1 MNSLR
6 NKLLAWLLGAVAL
19 IGAAG
24 AWVSYRNALAEAN
37 AFFDE
42 HLRQTALLLRDQA
55 YGFAATPGLP
65 QEIPDYDFVV
75 QVWTLDGVRVYLSR
89 PHTVL
94 PGLTTLGLS
103 TAATPNGRWRVF
115 GVEARGRVIQVAQPM
130 NIREQRAAKF
140 ALRTIAP
147 FAFLLPA
154 LALLILWIVGRA
166 VRPVRQFADVLR
178 SRERGA
184 LEPLDGTG
192 LPDEVRPVATALNE
206 LLARLKDSVER
217 ERSFIADAAHELRTP
232 LTALD
237 LQVQS
242 LRASTAGSKHDE
254 AVRQLEAGVARA
266 ARLVEQLLALARE
279 ERDGSREHEPVA
291 LHDVAREVLEE
302 MLPLA
307 DRRGIDLGM
316 ERADA
321 VSVAGDREALR
332 VLVRNLLDNAIRYS
346 PEGGRVDVSVER
358 QDLASPRAVLVVSD
372 CGPGIPIPERERVFD
387 RFYRVPGT
395 ASPGSGI
402 GLALVRSIAAH
413 HHADIRLDEGQGGQ
427 GLRVTRRIR
436 RPRSAL
442 SLP

>member
-6 NKLLAWLLGAVAL
+6 SKLLAWLLGAVAVV
-19 IGAAG
+19 GAAG

-37 AFFDE
+37 AFFDDQ
-42 HLRQTALLLRDQA
+42 LRQTALLLRDQA
-55 YGFAATPGLP
+55 YGFPATPGLP

-130 NIREQRAAKF
+130 NIREQRAAQL

-147 FAFLLPA
+147 FALLLPA
-154 LALLILWIVGRA
+154 LALLIVWIVGRA
-166 VRPVRQFADVLR
+166 VLPVRRFAAMLGGR
-178 SRERGA
+178 KQGA
-184 LEPLDGTG
+184 LDPLDGTG
-192 LPDEVRPVATALNE
+192 LPDEIQPVATALND
-206 LLARLKDSVER
+206 LLARLKDSIER
-217 ERSFIADAAHELRTP
+217 ERAFIADAAHELRTP

-237 LQVQS
+237 LQVQA
-242 LRASTAGSKHDE
+242 LRAATAAGGQDD
-254 AVRQLEAGVARA
+254 AVQRLEAGVARA

-279 ERDGSREHEPVA
+279 ERDGGREHQPVA
-291 LHDVAREVLEE
+291 LADVAREVIEE

-307 DRRGIDLGM
+307 DLRGIDLGM
-316 ERADA
+316 VRDDA
-321 VSVAGDREALR
+321 VRVAGDREALS

-346 PEGGRVDVSVER
+346 PAGGVVDVSVELR
-358 QDLASPRAVLVVSD
+358 GGTTPRALLAVTD
-372 CGPGIPIPERERVFD
+372 CGPGISHAEREKVFD

-413 HHADIRLDEGQGGQ
+413 HHAQVRLDAGPEAR
-427 GLRVTRRIR
+427 GLRV
-436 RPRSAL
+436 SVEFAAL
-442 SLP
+442 DPS

>member
-6 NKLLAWLLGAVAL
+6 NKLLAWLLGAVAVV
-19 IGAAG
+19 GAAG

-37 AFFDE
+37 AFFDD
-42 HLRQTALLLRDQA
+42 HLRATALLLRDQA

-103 TAATPNGRWRVF
+103 TATTPNGRWRVF

-130 NIREQRAAKF
+130 NVREQRAAHF

-154 LALLILWIVGRA
+154 LALLIVWIVGRA
-166 VRPVRQFADVLR
+166 VRPVRRFAGVLR
-178 SRERGA
+178 SRKRGA
-184 LEPLDGTG
+184 LDPLDGEG
-192 LPDEVRPVATALNE
+192 LPDEIRPVATALND

-242 LRASTAGSKHDE
+242 LRAEAAGGGRDD
-254 AVRQLEAGVARA
+254 AVQRLEAGVARA

-279 ERDGSREHEPVA
+279 ERDGNREHEPVPLA
-291 LHDVAREVLEE
+291 DVAREVIEE

-307 DRRGIDLGM
+307 DKRGIDLGM

-321 VSVAGDREALR
+321 VRVAGDREALR

-346 PEGGRVDVSVER
+346 PEDSRVDVTVER
-358 QDLASPRAVLVVSD
+358 QDGTPPRAALVVTD
-372 CGPGIPIPERERVFD
+372 CGPGIPPAEREKVFD
-387 RFYRVPGT
+387 RFHRVPGT

-402 GLALVRSIAAH
+402 GLALVRSIAEH
-413 HHADIRLDEGQGGQ
+413 HHAHVRLGEGPDGR
-427 GLRVTRRIR
+427 GLRV
-436 RPRSAL
+436 SVEFAAL
-442 SLP
+442 DQP

>member
-1 MNSLR
+1 
-6 NKLLAWLLGAVAL
+6 
-19 IGAAG
+19 
-24 AWVSYRNALAEAN
+24 
-37 AFFDE
+37 
-42 HLRQTALLLRDQA
+42 
-55 YGFAATPGLP
+55 
-65 QEIPDYDFVV
+65 
-75 QVWTLDGVRVYLSR
+75 
-89 PHTVL
+89 
-94 PGLTTLGLS
+94 
-103 TAATPNGRWRVF
+103 
-115 GVEARGRVIQVAQPM
+115 M
-130 NIREQRAAKF
+130 NIREQRAAQF
-140 ALRTIAP
+140 ALRAIAP
-147 FAFLLPA
+147 FALLLPA

-166 VRPVRQFADVLR
+166 VRPVRRFADVLR

-206 LLARLKDSVER
+206 LLARLKESVER

-242 LRASTAGSKHDE
+242 LRASTSGSTQND
-254 AVRQLEAGVARA
+254 AVQQLEAGVARA
-266 ARLVEQLLALARE
+266 SRLVEQLLALARE
-279 ERDGSREHEPVA
+279 ERGGGREHEPVA
-291 LHDVAREVLEE
+291 LNDVAREVLEE

-332 VLVRNLLDNAIRYS
+332 VLVRNLLDNAVRYS
-346 PEGGRVDVSVER
+346 PEGGRVDVSIVR
-358 QDLASPRAVLVVSD
+358 QDLTSPRAVLVVSD
-372 CGPGIPIPERERVFD
+372 CGPGIPITERERVFD

-413 HHADIRLDEGQGGQ
+413 HQALIRLDDGDGGR
-427 GLRVTRRIR
+427 GLRV
-436 RPRSAL
+436 SVEFAAL
-442 SLP
+442 GPP

>member
-1 MNSLR
+1 VNSLR

-19 IGAAG
+19 TGAAG

-42 HLRQTALLLRDQA
+42 HLRETALLLRDQA
-55 YGFAATPGLP
+55 YGFSATPGLP

-140 ALRTIAP
+140 ALRAIAP

-166 VRPVRQFADVLR
+166 VRPVRRFADVLR
-178 SRERGA
+178 SREQGA
-184 LEPLDGTG
+184 LEPLDGAG

-206 LLARLKDSVER
+206 LLARLKESVAR

-242 LRASTAGSKHDE
+242 LRASTSGSMQSD
-254 AVRQLEAGVARA
+254 AVQQLEAGVARA
-266 ARLVEQLLALARE
+266 SRLVEQLLALARE
-279 ERDGSREHEPVA
+279 ERGGGREHEPVA
-291 LHDVAREVLEE
+291 LSDVAREVLEE

-321 VSVAGDREALR
+321 VSVAGDPEALR
-332 VLVRNLLDNAIRYS
+332 VLVRNLLDNAVRYS
-346 PEGGRVDVSVER
+346 PEGGRVDVSIER
-358 QDLASPRAVLVVSD
+358 QDLGSPRAVLVVSD
-372 CGPGIPIPERERVFD
+372 CGPGIPITERERVFD
-387 RFYRVPGT
+387 RFYRLPGT

-413 HHADIRLDEGQGGQ
+413 HQALIRLDDGDGGR
-427 GLRVTRRIR
+427 GLRV
-436 RPRSAL
+436 SVEFAAL
-442 SLP
+442 GPP

>member
-1 MNSLR
+1 VNSLR
-6 NKLLAWLLGAVAL
+6 SKLLAWLLGAVAL
-19 IGAAG
+19 IGTAG

-42 HLRQTALLLRDQA
+42 HLRETALLLRDQA

-140 ALRTIAP
+140 ALRAIAP

-206 LLARLKDSVER
+206 LLARLKESVER

-242 LRASTAGSKHDE
+242 LRASAAGSMHDD
-254 AVRQLEAGVARA
+254 AVQQLEAGVARA

-279 ERDGSREHEPVA
+279 ERGVGRERLPVA
-291 LHDVAREVLEE
+291 LRDVAREVLEE

-332 VLVRNLLDNAIRYS
+332 VLVRNLLDNAVRYS

-358 QDLASPRAVLVVSD
+358 QDLTPQRAVLVVSD
-372 CGPGIPIPERERVFD
+372 RGPGVPIADRERVFD

-395 ASPGSGI
+395 GSPGSGI

-413 HHADIRLDEGQGGQ
+413 HQALIRLDDGDGDGGR
-427 GLRVTRRIR
+427 GLRV
-436 RPRSAL
+436 SVEFAAL
-442 SLP
+442 GPP

>member
-1 MNSLR
+1 VNSLR

-19 IGAAG
+19 VGTAG

-37 AFFDE
+37 AFFDN
-42 HLRQTALLLRDQA
+42 HLRETALLLRDQA

-130 NIREQRAAKF
+130 NIREQRAAQF

-154 LALLILWIVGRA
+154 LALLIVWIVGRA
-166 VRPVRQFADVLR
+166 VRPVRRFAEVLR
-178 SRERGA
+178 SRERAA
-184 LEPLDGTG
+184 LDPLDGAG
-192 LPDEVRPVATALNE
+192 LPDEVRPVATALND
-206 LLARLKDSVER
+206 LLARLKESVER
-217 ERSFIADAAHELRTP
+217 ERAFIADAAHELRTP

-242 LRASTAGSKHDE
+242 LRDSAAGGMHE
-254 AVRQLEAGVARA
+254 GAVQQLEAGVARA

-279 ERDGSREHEPVA
+279 ERDGSHEHEPVP
-291 LHDVAREVLEE
+291 LQDVAREVLEA

-316 ERADA
+316 ERSDA
-321 VSVAGDREALR
+321 VRVAGDRQALR
-332 VLVRNLLDNAIRYS
+332 VLVRNLLDNAIRYT
-346 PEGGRVDVSVER
+346 PEGGRVDVTVER
-358 QDLASPRAVLVVSD
+358 QELTPPRAVLVVSD
-372 CGPGIPIPERERVFD
+372 CGPGIPIAERERVFD
-387 RFYRVPGT
+387 RFYRVPGS

-402 GLALVRSIAAH
+402 GLALVRSIAEH
-413 HHADIRLDEGQGGQ
+413 HQANIRLEEGHGGQ
-427 GLRVTRRIR
+427 GLRVIVEFA
-436 RPRSAL
+436 AL
-442 SLP
+442 GPP

>member
-1 MNSLR
+1 VNSLR
-6 NKLLAWLLGAVAL
+6 NRLLAWLLGAVA
-19 IGAAG
+19 IVGASG

-37 AFFDE
+37 AFFDDQ
-42 HLRQTALLLRDQA
+42 LRQTALLLRDQA
-55 YGFAATPGLP
+55 YGFAAAPGLP

-103 TAATPNGRWRVF
+103 TTATPNGRWRVY
-115 GVEARGRVIQVAQPM
+115 GVEARGRVIQVVQPM
-130 NIREQRAAKF
+130 NVREQRAAQF

-154 LALLILWIVGRA
+154 LALLIVWIVGRA
-166 VRPVRQFADVLR
+166 VQPVRRFAGVLR

-184 LEPLDGTG
+184 LEPLEGDG
-192 LPDEVRPVATALNE
+192 LPDEVRPVASALND
-206 LLARLKDSVER
+206 LLARLKESVER
-217 ERSFIADAAHELRTP
+217 ERSFIANAAHELRTP

-242 LRASTAGSKHDE
+242 LRASTAGGRHDE

-279 ERDGSREHEPVA
+279 ERGGSREHEPVA
-291 LHDVAREVLEE
+291 LSDVVREVLEE
-302 MLPLA
+302 LLPLA
-307 DRRGIDLGM
+307 DGRGIDLGM

-321 VSVAGDREALR
+321 VRVTGDREALR

-358 QDLASPRAVLVVSD
+358 RDLAQPRAVLVVSD
-372 CGPGIPIPERERVFD
+372 DGPGIPIPERERVFD

-395 ASPGSGI
+395 VSPGSGI

-413 HHADIRLDEGQGGQ
+413 HHAHVRLDEGHDGR
-427 GLRVTRRIR
+427 GLRV
-436 RPRSAL
+436 SVEFAAL
-442 SLP
+442 GPP

>member
-19 IGAAG
+19 VGAAG

-55 YGFAATPGLP
+55 YGFSATPGLP

-130 NIREQRAAKF
+130 NIREQRAAQF
-140 ALRTIAP
+140 ALRAIAP

-166 VRPVRQFADVLR
+166 VRPVRRLADVLR

-184 LEPLDGTG
+184 LEPLDGAG

-206 LLARLKDSVER
+206 LLARLKESVAR

-242 LRASTAGSKHDE
+242 LRASTSGRTQND
-254 AVRQLEAGVARA
+254 AVQQLEAGVARA
-266 ARLVEQLLALARE
+266 SRLVEQLLALARE
-279 ERDGSREHEPVA
+279 ERGGGREHEPVA
-291 LHDVAREVLEE
+291 LSDVAREVLEE

-332 VLVRNLLDNAIRYS
+332 VLVRNLLDNAVRYS
-346 PEGGRVDVSVER
+346 PEGGRVDVSIER
-358 QDLASPRAVLVVSD
+358 QDLGSPRAVLVVSD
-372 CGPGIPIPERERVFD
+372 CGPGIPITERERVFD

-413 HHADIRLDEGQGGQ
+413 HQALIRLDEGDGGR
-427 GLRVTRRIR
+427 GLRV
-436 RPRSAL
+436 SVEFAAL
-442 SLP
+442 GPP

>member
-6 NKLLAWLLGAVAL
+6 NKLLAWLLGAVAVV
-19 IGAAG
+19 GTAG

-55 YGFAATPGLP
+55 YGFSGTPGLP

-103 TAATPNGRWRVF
+103 TAATPKGRWRVF
-115 GVEARGRVIQVAQPM
+115 GVEANRRVIQVAQPM
-130 NIREQRAAKF
+130 NVREQRAAQL
-140 ALRTIAP
+140 AVRTIAP

-154 LALLILWIVGRA
+154 LALLVVWIVGRA
-166 VRPVRQFADVLR
+166 VRPVREFASVLR
-178 SRERGA
+178 SRKRGE
-184 LEPLDGTG
+184 LDPLDGAG
-192 LPDEVRPVATALNE
+192 LPDEVQPVATALND
-206 LLARLKDSVER
+206 LLARLKESVER

-242 LRASTAGSKHDE
+242 LRAEIGVQGHDD
-254 AVRQLEAGVARA
+254 AVQRLEAGVARA
-266 ARLVEQLLALARE
+266 GRLVEQLLALARE
-279 ERDGSREHEPVA
+279 EHDGRREHEPVVLA
-291 LHDVAREVLEE
+291 EVVQAVLEE
-302 MLPLA
+302 LLPLA
-307 DRRGIDLGM
+307 DQRGIDLGM

-321 VSVAGDREALR
+321 VRVNGDREALG

-346 PEGGRVDVSVER
+346 PAGGQVDVSVER
-358 QDLASPRAVLVVSD
+358 QGGTEPRAVLVVAD
-372 CGPGIPIPERERVFD
+372 GGPGIPLPERERVFD
-387 RFYRVPGT
+387 RFHRVPGT
-395 ASPGSGI
+395 NSPGSGI

-413 HHADIRLDEGQGGQ
+413 HHAHIRLDDGPGGR
-427 GLRVTRRIR
+427 GLKVSVEF
-436 RPRSAL
+436 PVL
-442 SLP
+442 GPP

>member
-1 MNSLR
+1 M
-6 NKLLAWLLGAVAL
+6 
-19 IGAAG
+19 
-24 AWVSYRNALAEAN
+24 
-37 AFFDE
+37 
-42 HLRQTALLLRDQA
+42 
-55 YGFAATPGLP
+55 
-65 QEIPDYDFVV
+65 V

-130 NIREQRAAKF
+130 NVREQRAAHF

-147 FAFLLPA
+147 FALLLPA
-154 LALLILWIVGRA
+154 LALLIVWIVGRA
-166 VRPVRQFADVLR
+166 VRPVRRFAAVLR
-178 SRERGA
+178 SRDRGA
-184 LEPLDGTG
+184 LEPLDGAG
-192 LPDEVRPVATALNE
+192 LPDEVLPVATALND
-206 LLARLKDSVER
+206 LLARLKESVER

-242 LRASTAGSKHDE
+242 LRASTAGGMHDDT
-254 AVRQLEAGVARA
+254 VRQLEAGVARA

-321 VSVAGDREALR
+321 VRVAGDREALR

-358 QDLASPRAVLVVSD
+358 QELTPPRAVLVVSD

-413 HHADIRLDEGQGGQ
+413 HHAHIRLDEGHGGQ
-427 GLRVTRRIR
+427 GLRV
-436 RPRSAL
+436 SVEFAAL
-442 SLP
+442 GPP